1 MSEASNN
8 DGGIVAS
15 GRRMV
20 SVNGKDLGGNKQEGN
35 LKFVR
40 PSKLT
45 DADVDTIVAAGI
57 YEGTVEN
64 NFDKEKMDYKVR
76 AENGDLTILNTCASL
91 AKQLGKINTGSYVEI
106 TYLGKKTME
115 SGKYKGK
122 ASHSF
127 IVGISADDLDVA
139 N

>member
-1 MSEASNN
+1 MSDTANN
-8 DGGIVAS
+8 GGITAS
-15 GRRMV
+15 GRKMV
-20 SVNGKDLGGNKQEGN
+20 SVNGKDLGGTKPEGN

-45 DADVDTIVAAGI
+45 EADVDTIVAAGI
-57 YEGTVEN
+57 YEGTTEN
-64 NFDKEKMDYKVR
+64 NFNKEKMDYKVR

-106 TYLGKKTME
+106 TYLGKEAMQ
-115 SGKYKGK
+115 SGKFKGK
-122 ASHSF
+122 QAHKF
-127 IVGISADDLDVA
+127 IVGVSADDLDVA